1 MLIDRRQKIFWGVV
15 KTWISAGS
23 SFSPM
28 LAITTE
34 SSFRLIYPLPS
45 YKRIHLMLIMKVM
58 MRVMRVICK
67 CTQPSHHR
75 VGSIDWILITFG
87 DFFSGFISYPV
98 KNLESLSHFIFSI
111 FRVNLKT
118 NLVWDIFIALIYYF
132 TVFLY
137 HVSKDI

>member
-75 VGSIDWILITFG
+75 VGWIDWMLLTFG

-118 NLVWDIFIALIYYF
+118 YLVRDIFIELIYYF

-137 HVSKDI
+137 HVSKDN

>member
-58 MRVMRVICK
+58 MRVICK

-75 VGSIDWILITFG
+75 VGSIDWMLLTFG
-87 DFFSGFISYPV
+87 DFFSSFISYPV

-118 NLVWDIFIALIYYF
+118 HLVWDIFIELLYYF

-137 HVSKDI
+137 HVSKDN